1 MLRRLV
7 LTAAASAAALSA
19 APFTAH
25 AVTPAETPTDRLT
38 ITVSD
43 SEGDGEGT
51 YELRCHP
58 TGGNHPKKEE
68 ACARLDEV
76 TVYGRDPFAPVRP
89 DAMCTMQHG
98 GDATAHIRG
107 TWQGRPVD
115 ATYSRRNGCEIA
127 RWDGMAPVL
136 PRTS

>member
-43 SEGDGEGT
+43 SGGDGEGT
-51 YELRCHP
+51 YELTCHP
-58 TGGNHPKKEE
+58 TGGTHPAKEK
-68 ACARLDEV
+68 ACARLDEI
-76 TVYGRDPFAPVRP
+76 TVYGKDTFAPVP
-89 DAMCTMQHG
+89 DDAMCTMQYG
-98 GDATAHIRG
+98 GPATAHITG

-115 ATYSRRNGCEIA
+115 ARYSRGNGCEIS
-127 RWDGMAPVL
+127 RWNNLAPVL